1 MVLIKLSSF
10 MREVSRSFLRF
21 PSLSDVS
28 HTFAT
33 CGEIAPTMDS
43 SSWGV
48 ILDMRVS
55 ACVDMSISRRRK
67 AAALIAEHR
76 VAEVP
81 LS

>member
-1 MVLIKLSSF
+1 VLIELSSF
-10 MREVSRSFLRF
+10 VREVSRSFLRF
-21 PSLSDVS
+21 PSFSDVS

-33 CGEIAPTMDS
+33 CGEITPTMDS

-55 ACVDMSISRRRK
+55 ACEDMSISQRRK